1 MQLAPFHG
9 RSPHSRRAFL
19 SSTVK
24 AAALVGSM
32 GLRTGSQA
40 VAQQK
45 DGQNRGPRI
54 HVFSKH
60 LQWLDYRGMAE
71 AAAEIGFDGVDL
83 TVRPRGHVLPE
94 RVEDD
99 LPRAVEAVKQAGLR
113 VEMIVSTINDPRDK
127 HTDRIL
133 RTAGGLG
140 IRYYRMGY
148 HHFSPTQDIF
158 SQLNELKPLFRDLAA
173 MNKQYGLAASHQNHA
188 GEKYVGAG
196 LWDLHH
202 LIHDLDRRWMGAQY
216 DIRHAVA
223 EGGTTWT
230 VTLRMLAAYINTM
243 VVKDFLW
250 GKRRQSWF
258 TENVPLGQGMVDFPK
273 FATLV
278 KQLKIVVPVSLHLEY
293 PLGGADHGHRE
304 LSVDKSVVFE
314 AMRRDLRFCR
324 DLFAG

>member
-1 MQLAPFHG
+1 
-9 RSPHSRRAFL
+9 
-19 SSTVK
+19 
-24 AAALVGSM
+24 M
-32 GLRTGSQA
+32 GLGTGSQA
-40 VAQQK
+40 AATPK
-45 DGQNRGPRI
+45 SGQTRGPRI

-71 AAAEIGFDGVDL
+71 TAAEIGFDGVDL
-83 TVRPRGHVLPE
+83 TVRPRGHVSPE

-99 LPRAVEAVKQAGLR
+99 LPRAVEAVKRAGLR
-113 VEMIVSTINDPRDK
+113 VEMITSAINDPRDK
-127 HTDRIL
+127 HTEPIL
-133 RTAGGLG
+133 KTAGALG

-148 HHFSPTQDIF
+148 HHYNQTEDIIP
-158 SQLNELKPLFRDLAA
+158 QLNELKPLFRDLAA
-173 MNKQYGLAASHQNHA
+173 MNEQYGLAASHQNHA
-188 GEKYVGAG
+188 GAKYVGGG

-230 VTLRMLAAYINTM
+230 VTLRMLAAYINTV

-250 GKRRQSWF
+250 GRRPQSWV
-258 TENVPLGQGMVDFPK
+258 TENVPLGRGMVDFPK
-273 FATLV
+273 FAAMV
-278 KQLKIVVPVSLHLEY
+278 KQVRIAVPVSLHLEY
-293 PLGGADHGHRE
+293 PLGGANHGARE
-304 LSVDKSVVFE
+304 LSVDKRVVLE